1 MQASTQKAPI
11 YLDNHA
17 TTRADPRVVEA
28 MLPFFL
34 DEYGNAASSS
44 HRFGWAAA
52 DAVDRAREQVAAA
65 LGVEPGGIVFTS
77 GATESNNLALK
88 GLARGSSGAGRTHLI
103 TAASEHRAVLDPM
116 KRLAREG
123 FDLTIVGCDG
133 EGLVDPDRVAA
144 AITDK
149 TLMVSVMTANNE
161 VGAINPIAEIGRIC
175 RARGVFVHT
184 DAAQAVG
191 KIPVVDL
198 VNHVDLLSLSAHK
211 LYGPKGIGA
220 LYVNRQRG
228 MKLLPLFDG
237 GGHER
242 GLRSGTLPVPL
253 VVGLG
258 AAVAIADRERPAE
271 AEQILIL
278 RERLKT
284 ALERLIPAT
293 QVNGPAA
300 NRLPG
305 NLNMS
310 FQDVDGSALLMTLR
324 DLAVSSGSACSS
336 TEPEPSHVLMAM
348 GLDEETARASL
359 RFGLGR
365 FTTADEVDRAAQ
377 AVAIAV
383 AALREHSIA
392 WPGRG

>member
-17 TTRADPRVVEA
+17 TTRTDPRVVEA

-34 DEYGNAASSS
+34 DEYGNAASSA

-52 DAVDRAREQVAAA
+52 DAVDRAREQVATS
-65 LGVEPGGIVFTS
+65 LGVEASGIVFTS

-88 GLARGSSGAGRTHLI
+88 GLARGSSGAGRSHLI

-133 EGLVDPDRVAA
+133 QGLVDPDRVAA

-149 TLMVSVMTANNE
+149 TLVVSVMTANNE

-198 VNHVDLLSLSAHK
+198 VEHVDLLSLSAHK

-271 AEQILIL
+271 AERILIL

-293 QVNGPAA
+293 RVNGPAA

-310 FQDVDGSALLMTLR
+310 FQDVDGGALLMTLR

-336 TEPEPSHVLMAM
+336 TEPEPSHVLTAM